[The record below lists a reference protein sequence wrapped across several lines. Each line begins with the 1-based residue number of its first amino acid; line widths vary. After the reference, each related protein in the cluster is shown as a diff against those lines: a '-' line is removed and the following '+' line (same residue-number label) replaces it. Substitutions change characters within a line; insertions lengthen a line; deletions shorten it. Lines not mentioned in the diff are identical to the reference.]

1 MVFRKKSIKA
11 KRPVRR
17 RVYRKK
23 PVVSKA
29 IKTYVK
35 RTISSNIENKYFVD
49 YGTNQSIT
57 TQSGGGTP
65 IHRQLLPSLVQGLG
79 AGQRLGNEVM
89 VKSAYI
95 RGHVN
100 ILPYNATTNPG
111 SVPVYLLMLLVKNK
125 KANIAMGSS
134 NAGHDLFELGNSAI
148 GLQGN
153 MLDMILPINSQNWQ
167 QLARKKV
174 KLGCSSLSSNATSIQ
189 GYFDNSSFS
198 VPFQF
203 NYGKYLK
210 KLQYED
216 SGSGFTQTTP
226 VNTNLSLIF
235 QTVYANGDTSAQYT
249 IAEYHYSIRMV
260 YEDA

>member
-1 MVFRKKSIKA
+1 MVGFRKKSRA
-11 KRPVRR
+11 KRPLRK

-35 RTISSNIENKYFVD
+35 RTISANIEDKFWVE
-49 YGTNQSIT
+49 YGANNNIV

-65 IHRQLLPSLVQGLG
+65 THRQLLPSLTPGTL
-79 AGQRLGNEVM
+79 AGQRLGNEVK

-95 RGHVN
+95 RGHIN

-111 SVPVYLLMLLVKNK
+111 PVPIYVLMLLLQNK
-125 KANIAMGSS
+125 KANVAMGSS
-134 NAGHDLFELGNSAI
+134 NIGNDLFDIGNSAV

-153 MLDMILPINSQNWQ
+153 MLDMILPVNQQNWK

-174 KLGCSSLSSNATSIQ
+174 KLGAGALSTNNPSSASS
-189 GYFDNSSFS
+189 YDNSPFS
-198 VPFQF
+198 IPFQF

-216 SGSGFTQTTP
+216 TGGGFVQTIP
-226 VNTNLSLIF
+226 VNTNITLLF
-235 QTVYANGDTSAQYT
+235 QPVYACGDTSSQLT
-249 IAEYHYSIRMV
+249 LCEYHYSIRMV